1 MFLVMDELPPRG
13 SALSPRAPY
22 TVKQICWSCFLLG
35 ATVRSLLTPPPA
47 ISKAGLSPVPL

>member
-13 SALSPRAPY
+13 PALSPRAPY
-22 TVKQICWSCFLLG
+22 TVKQICWSRFLLG
-35 ATVRSLLTPPPA
+35 ATACSLLTPPPA